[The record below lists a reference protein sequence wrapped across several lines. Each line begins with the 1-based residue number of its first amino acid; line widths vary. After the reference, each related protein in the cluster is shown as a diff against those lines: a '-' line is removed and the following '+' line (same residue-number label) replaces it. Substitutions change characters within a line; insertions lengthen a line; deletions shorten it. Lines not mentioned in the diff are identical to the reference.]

1 MIDSD
6 NVQVDYE
13 YTRANL
19 QELIEKGKDGLDL
32 AMRIAEETEHPR
44 AIEVLA
50 GMLKNVSDVNDKLMD
65 LNKKKQEA
73 EEGTGKKVTNN
84 NLFIGSTTELQ
95 RLLKKNK
102 KEQEIID
109 VVPEEID
116 AKATSWNIF
125 RKR

>member
-65 LNKKKQEA
+65 LNKKKQDA

-84 NLFIGSTTELQ
+84 NLFIGSTTDLQ
-95 RLLKKNK
+95 RLLKENK
-102 KEQEIID
+102 KKQEIID

-116 AKATSWNIF
+116 AKATSWNVF

>member
-6 NVQVDYE
+6 NVQVDYD

-50 GMLKNVSDVNDKLMD
+50 GMLKGVADVNDKLMD
-65 LNKKKQEA
+65 LNKKKQDA

-84 NLFIGSTTELQ
+84 NLFIGSTTDLQ
-95 RLLKKNK
+95 RLLKENK
-102 KEQEIID
+102 KKQEIID

-116 AKATSWNIF
+116 AKATSWNVF

>member
-6 NVQVDYE
+6 NVQVDYD

-32 AMRIAEETEHPR
+32 AMRIAEESEHPR

-50 GMLKNVSDVNDKLMD
+50 GMLKGVADVNDKLMD
-65 LNKKKQEA
+65 LNKKKQDA

-84 NLFIGSTTELQ
+84 NLFIGSTTDLQ
-95 RLLKKNK
+95 RLLKENK
-102 KEQEIID
+102 KKQEIID

-116 AKATSWNIF
+116 AKATSWNVF

>member
-1 MIDSD
+1 MTDSD
-6 NVQVDYE
+6 NVQIDYE

-84 NLFIGSTTELQ
+84 NLFIGSTTDLQ
-95 RLLKKNK
+95 RLLKKSR
-102 KEQEIID
+102 KEENIID
-109 VVPEEID
+109 VVPEEVD

>member
-116 AKATSWNIF
+116 AKATS
-125 RKR
+125 